1 MEAVGALQAAATM
14 AIVVMEAVTPPSP
27 QSPSPP
33 SSSPYPPPRA
43 QTAILY
49 DNQSV
54 LEHASQSVPLAVLQ
68 VRWRERYQK
77 QPSRHPTRSPSSSTP
92 GAPNRRHP
100 RSLRKIQSLDVERH
114 EMQGSDENSE
124 HPLGNSS
131 LLSHEFWHV
140 FAPLVPR
147 APFRRAPSLPSRPC
161 HTTRS
166 LPRCP
171 RICISMPAPTPR
183 HRNTAARSP
192 ARPRVCCAYA
202 RARAACDPLHCHPL
216 ALSQSNYN
224 GTLHVK
230 T

>member
-1 MEAVGALQAAATM
+1 
-14 AIVVMEAVTPPSP
+14 MEAVTGALAEEPTGKHAPARSGCRTGLPS
-27 QSPSPP
+27 
-33 SSSPYPPPRA
+33 A
-43 QTAILY
+43 LEAADMETMTA
-49 DNQSV
+49 V
-54 LEHASQSVPLAVLQ
+54 TETAARVAVLQ